1 MKNKDQLNSVMKT
14 TELPQRTV
22 QALTEMTQSSQ
33 KTRRYFGTDGIR
45 GRVGVWP
52 ITPEFVLKLGWAV
65 GKVLARQGSGKVL
78 IGKDTRISGYMFESV
93 LESGL
98 SAAGIDTHLLG
109 PMPTPAIAYLTRTL
123 RAQAGIVI
131 SASHNPYYDN
141 GIKFFSSQGTKLPD
155 SVELLIEEQ
164 LEQPMTTV
172 DSAEL
177 GKAIRVVDAPGRY
190 IEFCKSTVSSDIILH
205 GLKIVVDCA
214 HGAAYHI
221 ASNVFRELGAEIIE
235 IGVEPNGL
243 NINLDCGATHPEVI
257 RKKTLESNADLG
269 IALDGDGDRVVMVD
283 HRGHVLDGDE
293 LLYIIVKD
301 KMLRRLHKGGV
312 VGTVM
317 SNLGLEQALTQ
328 MGLEFVRAAVGDR
341 YIMNELGQR
350 NWHLG
355 GEPSGHI
362 VSLDM
367 TTTGDGII
375 SALQVLA
382 AMRHQ
387 NMSLAEIRAGLV
399 KYPQVLVNVKLTSMN
414 KSLDNPRIEQAVK
427 EVEAEL
433 GSKGRVLLRCSGTE
447 PLIRIMVEGEDEGHV
462 RRLAEQLAGK
472 VRQELG

>member
-1 MKNKDQLNSVMKT
+1 MA
-14 TELPQRTV
+14 
-22 QALTEMTQSSQ
+22 QAQVLTEMNHPTH
-33 KTRRYFGTDGIR
+33 KPRRYFGTDGIR
-45 GRVGVWP
+45 GRVGIWP

-65 GKVLARQGSGKVL
+65 GKVLARQGCGKVL

-141 GIKFFSSQGTKLPD
+141 GIKFFSAQGTKLPD
-155 SVELLIEEQ
+155 AMELAIEDQ

-172 DSAEL
+172 DSREL

-190 IEFCKSTVSSDIILH
+190 IEFCKSTVSSDIILN

-214 HGAAYHI
+214 NGASYHV
-221 ASNVFRELGAEIIE
+221 APNVFRELGAEVIE

-243 NINLDCGATHPEVI
+243 NINLDCGATHPEVL
-257 RKKTLESNADLG
+257 REHVLAEKADIG

-283 HRGHVLDGDE
+283 HLGRVLDGDE
-293 LLYIIVKD
+293 LLYIIIKH
-301 KMLRRLHKGGV
+301 KSLRGVLKGGI

-317 SNLGLEQALTQ
+317 TNLGFEQAIRHL
-328 MGLEFVRAAVGDR
+328 GIDFVRVPVGDR
-341 YIMNELGQR
+341 YIINELTKRQ
-350 NWHLG
+350 WSLG

-362 VSLDM
+362 VCMDM

-375 SALQVLA
+375 TALQVLA
-382 AMRHQ
+382 AMQ
-387 NMSLAEIRAGLV
+387 QTNQSLAKIREGLT
-399 KYPQVLVNVKLTSMN
+399 KYPQVLLNIKVAQAPQ
-414 KSLDNPRIEQAVK
+414 SLENPRITQAVS
-427 EVEAEL
+427 EVENEL
-433 GSKGRVLLRCSGTE
+433 GNKGRVLLRPSGTE
-447 PLIRIMVEGEDEGHV
+447 PLIRVMVEGENEAHV
-462 RRLAEQLAGK
+462 KQLAEQLAS
-472 VRQELG
+472 VVQQEMSE